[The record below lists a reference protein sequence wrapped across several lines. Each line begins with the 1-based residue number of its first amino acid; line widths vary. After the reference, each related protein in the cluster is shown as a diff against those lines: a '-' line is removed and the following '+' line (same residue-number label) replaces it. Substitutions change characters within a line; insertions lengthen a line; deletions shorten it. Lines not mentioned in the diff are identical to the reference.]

1 MNNPIWMHQLFAIFK
16 REMRTKM
23 SYRMTMVTSSLS
35 IVAGLVAF
43 GFLGN
48 TSVVS
53 VTTSAYGMSLSSFLV
68 SGVAFAPIITNGL
81 GLFSGY
87 LYPSQIEAVMTTPT
101 GFRQYLM
108 FSAVLPISTSIAS
121 AILSFTAGVLLFG
134 LSYSY
139 NVPALILVILLGLG
153 TSVGL
158 GFLGSAL
165 QLVYKQTSVLSWLLY
180 AFTGI
185 AGNMLVP
192 TQVLPG
198 TIQDMS
204 LLTPQYYFF
213 TGIRAALGSNVAP
226 LATILVLFGMYAVS
240 LNVCGYFALARS
252 LKYLRQNGT
261 YTWS

>member
-101 GFRQYLM
+101 GFPDLHQYCKRHSLIYRWRSPVRAKLFVQRSRSHTRDPARTRDFCRSR
-108 FSAVLPISTSIAS
+108 FSRLSAPTSLQADLSTLVAS
-121 AILSFTAGVLLFG
+121 LRFHGNRWQHARSHSGASRDHSRHV
-134 LSYSY
+134 SPHS
-139 NVPALILVILLGLG
+139 PILLLHW
-153 TSVGL
+153 
-158 GFLGSAL
+158 
-165 QLVYKQTSVLSWLLY
+165 Y
-180 AFTGI
+180 
-185 AGNMLVP
+185 
-192 TQVLPG
+192 
-198 TIQDMS
+198 
-204 LLTPQYYFF
+204 
-213 TGIRAALGSNVAP
+213 
-226 LATILVLFGMYAVS
+226 
-240 LNVCGYFALARS
+240 
-252 LKYLRQNGT
+252 
-261 YTWS
+261 